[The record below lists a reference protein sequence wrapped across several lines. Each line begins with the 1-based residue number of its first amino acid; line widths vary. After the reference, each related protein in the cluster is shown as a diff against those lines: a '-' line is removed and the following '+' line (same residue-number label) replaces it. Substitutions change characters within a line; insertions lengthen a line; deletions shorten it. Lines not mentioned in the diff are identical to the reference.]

1 MELSQTY
8 TEGFIDN
15 KGVKIF
21 YRDYG
26 PDNGEP
32 ILLVHGLGAQLVH
45 WPPHLIDFL
54 QAHNFRPVTYDNRD
68 VGLSSRF
75 NGEPSFVLD
84 YVKYFMRLSI
94 ESEYTIDDMAEDGIQ
109 LLEAL
114 NIKKAHVLGTSMGG
128 MIAQIISAQYPEK
141 VKSFT
146 LIASTAST
154 PSPWNAPSKAVRE
167 LMMERSKNPNA
178 SIEEVLEREIKIIEL
193 IGMEGRVVDTPEFRE
208 ETIRNF
214 ERTQDG
220 SGYAR
225 QLLAIL
231 ASKGRLDKI
240 KKIKAPTLII
250 HGRHDPMIRLK
261 NAYKM
266 HKLIPHSQLEI
277 VESMRH
283 LIEPEILSQFEEL
296 LLKHLRE
303 ANS

>member
-1 MELSQTY
+1 VDLSQKY
-8 TEGFIDN
+8 TEGFAEN
-15 KGVKIF
+15 NGVKIF

-26 PDNGEP
+26 PKDGDP

-54 QAHNFRPVTYDNRD
+54 QANNFRPITYDNRD

-75 NGEPSFVLD
+75 TGEPSFVLD
-84 YVKYFMRLSI
+84 YIKYFLRLPI
-94 ESEYTIDDMAEDGIQ
+94 ESEYTIDDMAEDGIK

-114 NIKKAHVLGTSMGG
+114 HIKQAHVLGTSMGG

-154 PSPWNAPSKAVRE
+154 PSPLNAPTKAVRD

-178 SIEEVLEREIKIIEL
+178 SIEEVLEREIKIIGL
-193 IGMEGRVVDTPEFRE
+193 IGMEGRVVDTPEFQS
-208 ETIRNF
+208 ETIKNF
-214 ERTQDG
+214 DRAQDG

-240 KKIKAPTLII
+240 KKITAPTLII
-250 HGRHDPMIRLK
+250 HGRHDPMIQLK

-266 HKLIPHSQLEI
+266 HKLMPHSQLEI
-277 VESMRH
+277 IDNMRH
-283 LIEPEILSQFEEL
+283 LIEPEILSQFEEVL
-296 LLKHLRE
+296 LEHLRK
-303 ANS
+303 AN

>member
-26 PDNGEP
+26 PDDGEP

-54 QAHNFRPVTYDNRD
+54 QAHDFRPVTYDNRD

-75 NGEPSFVLD
+75 NGEPSFALD
-84 YVKYFMRLSI
+84 YVKYFLRLSI

-114 NIKKAHVLGTSMGG
+114 DIKQAHVLGTSMGG

-214 ERTQDG
+214 ERAQDG

-240 KKIKAPTLII
+240 KKIEAPTLII